1 MDDQKDNHNEKYK
14 PDYEEIQKVFSEVE
28 DDDYYTSLE
37 VKQEPKQKGH
47 KKKRNI
53 IWIIVVLVIVVI
65 AVVGGYFWLKMN
77 KVNKTEIAPEE
88 IQSNQLT
95 QEQEEVMEEYTQIA
109 VFGVD
114 NRTNGTYGTGNSDTI
129 MIASVNNKTKEV
141 KLVSV
146 YRDTYL
152 RVNSDGYYGK
162 ANAAYSFDGAAAG
175 ISMLNTNFDLDLNR
189 YVSVDWY
196 AVVEG
201 INLLGGVQ
209 IEITEAERQKINE
222 YIPEVEKVTGI
233 KTDRVQNSGIVKL
246 DGVQAM
252 AYMRIRKLAGN
263 DYKRTQRQRMVIQ
276 ATFEQIKQSDLT
288 TLNKMVDQIFPM
300 VETNLSVKEILAL
313 AMHMGKYQIV
323 STTGFPF
330 DKDTIVIDGIGDAV
344 IPITLATNVSKL
356 KGYLYGK
363 EEEVSNE
370 VLEISQEIISRTGL
384 DLENSEVDTDSYT
397 TGVNI
402 GE

>member
-141 KLVSV
+141 KLQTRCESLSQWF
-146 YRDTYL
+146 RKP
-152 RVNSDGYYGK
+152 DGPK
-162 ANAAYSFDGAAAG
+162 H
-175 ISMLNTNFDLDLNR
+175 
-189 YVSVDWY
+189 
-196 AVVEG
+196 
-201 INLLGGVQ
+201 
-209 IEITEAERQKINE
+209 K
-222 YIPEVEKVTGI
+222 
-233 KTDRVQNSGIVKL
+233 
-246 DGVQAM
+246 
-252 AYMRIRKLAGN
+252 
-263 DYKRTQRQRMVIQ
+263 
-276 ATFEQIKQSDLT
+276 
-288 TLNKMVDQIFPM
+288 
-300 VETNLSVKEILAL
+300 
-313 AMHMGKYQIV
+313 
-323 STTGFPF
+323 
-330 DKDTIVIDGIGDAV
+330 
-344 IPITLATNVSKL
+344 
-356 KGYLYGK
+356 
-363 EEEVSNE
+363 
-370 VLEISQEIISRTGL
+370 
-384 DLENSEVDTDSYT
+384 
-397 TGVNI
+397 
-402 GE
+402 